1 MAGGYLVLSWVVYFF
16 ACFMEI
22 LPLPLFS
29 MRKPTP
35 RKTSIWLQTAEVASV
50 LGISHRTL
58 LRKLASGKLPEPARD
73 PNNNYRQWR
82 PEEVEAIHQQIL
94 REKA

>member
-1 MAGGYLVLSWVVYFF
+1 
-16 ACFMEI
+16 
-22 LPLPLFS
+22 
-29 MRKPTP
+29 MRKPAP
-35 RKTSIWLQTAEVASV
+35 RKTSNWLQTAEVASV

-73 PNNNYRQWR
+73 PKNNYRLWR
-82 PEEVEAIHQQIL
+82 PEEVESIHQQLL

>member
-1 MAGGYLVLSWVVYFF
+1 MGCVPFYLAYDTGSALSS
-16 ACFMEI
+16 I
-22 LPLPLFS
+22 L

-35 RKTSIWLQTAEVASV
+35 RKTSTWLKTTEVASI
-50 LGISHRTL
+50 LGISSRTL
-58 LRKLASGKLPEPARD
+58 LRKLVAGKVMEPARD
-73 PNNNYRQWR
+73 PKNNYRLWR

>member
-1 MAGGYLVLSWVVYFF
+1 
-16 ACFMEI
+16 
-22 LPLPLFS
+22 
-29 MRKPTP
+29 MRTP
-35 RKTSIWLQTAEVASV
+35 YPRIASTWLRSAEVASV

-58 LRKLASGKLPEPARD
+58 MRKLATGKIPEPARD
-73 PNNNYRQWR
+73 PINNYRLWR

>member
-1 MAGGYLVLSWVVYFF
+1 MGCVLFDVAYDNVTALGS
-16 ACFMEI
+16 I
-22 LPLPLFS
+22 L

-35 RKTSIWLQTAEVASV
+35 RKTSTWLKTTEVASI
-50 LGISHRTL
+50 LGISSRTL
-58 LRKLASGKLPEPARD
+58 LRKLAAGKVTEPARD
-73 PNNNYRQWR
+73 PENNYRLWR